1 MRIWLV
7 TVGEPWPTDGNL
19 PRLHRTGINAGFL
32 AGQGHEVVSW
42 SGTFDHASKT
52 ERRESDVELLAP
64 QGYRLIGIHA
74 GTYERNVS
82 LKRIAYHRAVT
93 RKFVQ
98 MAQKEPPPDVI
109 VVSLTPLELA
119 RAAVAYGRKANIP
132 VVVDVRDMWP
142 DIWAEKLPGALQP
155 IKGLIFAPFYN
166 DLKNAVRGATSLIGI
181 TESAIDWA
189 LANAGRARGPLD
201 RAYPLIYSTEPPAE
215 DKIVAAERHW
225 RSLGIGSNPHE
236 LVGCFFGTFTTRVDF
251 ETPLK
256 AVSEMPESLRSRVK
270 LVLCGRGE
278 DEALIRRYAAKTTQ
292 IIVHEWVDAPEIMA
306 LMRLSNFGLLPYRPT
321 LDFIRSLPNKVFEYL
336 NGGLPIFTSLRGEV
350 EALFSEYSCGA
361 LYETQVPRSFETL
374 IARFIST
381 PEQLVRLADGA
392 RAAGKAYDPIST
404 CHNFEAYLKGLTG
417 RKSGACIA

>member
-1 MRIWLV
+1 MRIWLI

-32 AGQGHEVVSW
+32 AGLGHDVVSW

-52 ERRESDVELLAP
+52 ERRESDIEFLAP

-93 RKFVQ
+93 RKFQQ
-98 MAQKEPPPDVI
+98 MAEKEQAPDII

-119 RAAVAYGRKANIP
+119 RAAVAYGRRVNIP

-142 DIWAEKLPGALQP
+142 DIWAEKLPSALQP
-155 IKGLIFAPFYN
+155 MKGLIFAPFYN
-166 DLKNAVRGATSLIGI
+166 DLKHTVRGATSLIGI

-189 LANAGRARGPLD
+189 LANAGRTRGPLD
-201 RAYPLIYSTEPPAE
+201 RAFPLVYLTEYPAE
-215 DKIVAAERHW
+215 DKIAGAEWHW
-225 RSLGIGSNPHE
+225 RSLGIGSNPNE
-236 LVGCFFGTFTTRVDF
+236 LIGCFFGTFTTRVDF

-256 AVSEMPESLRSRVK
+256 AMNEMPEALRSRIK

-278 DEALIRRYAAKTTQ
+278 DEALIRRYAEKTPQ
-292 IIVHEWVDAPEIMA
+292 IIAHEWVDAPEIMA
-306 LMRLSNFGLLPYRPT
+306 LMRLSNFGLLPYPPT

-336 NGGLPIFTSLRGEV
+336 NGGLPIVTSLRGEV
-350 EALFSEYSCGA
+350 EVLFSEYSCGA
-361 LYETQVPRSFETL
+361 FYETLVPRSFEAL
-374 IARFIST
+374 IAKFVSD
-381 PEQLVRLADGA
+381 PGQLVRLADGA
-392 RAAGKAYDPIST
+392 RAACKAYNPVST
-404 CHNFEAYLKGLTG
+404 CHTFEVYLRGLTD
-417 RKSGACIA
+417 RKNGTYAA